1 MENSI
6 SVIKVVS
13 LSAPLIL
20 MKIIISAETATLAV
34 RNARQ
39 DQKKIN
45 ALAATQKVRP
55 HSIILRMELAQLHAR
70 RDHLPQI

>member
-6 SVIKVVS
+6 SLIKVVS
-13 LSAPLIL
+13 LSAPIIL
-20 MKIIISAETATLAV
+20 TKIVISAETATLPV
-34 RNARQ
+34 RHAGQ

-45 ALAATQKVRP
+45 ALAATQKVQP